1 MTAEARSFPHG
12 CQYPEPPAHI
22 EDPEVTSTK
31 LKRAVFATNIRL
43 TLNSHANAR
52 PGGRQ
57 GRPRKFS
64 RPSCAVTLTLPEDVI
79 AVLKA
84 VDADLSRAVVRVVQ
98 PLMVAQSLPVAAK
111 VTTLGDRGALI
122 LLPPSRWLREFA
134 GVELITLSDG
144 RALLSFDEGMS
155 IADFEL
161 SLRDAVADDIL
172 QQDDR
177 AMLQELATIL
187 RDARRSDGV
196 VLKRRSIVIL
206 RRNGHSTT
214 GNGAPPSA

>member
-1 MTAEARSFPHG
+1 
-12 CQYPEPPAHI
+12 
-22 EDPEVTSTK
+22 
-31 LKRAVFATNIRL
+31 
-43 TLNSHANAR
+43 
-52 PGGRQ
+52 
-57 GRPRKFS
+57 
-64 RPSCAVTLTLPEDVI
+64 VTLTLPEDVV
-79 AVLKA
+79 AALKA
-84 VDADLSRAVVRVVQ
+84 VDRDLSRAVVRVVQ
-98 PLMVAQSLPVAAK
+98 PLMVAQSPPATAK

-206 RRNGHSTT
+206 HRNGHSTT
-214 GNGAPPSA
+214 GNGAR

>member
-1 MTAEARSFPHG
+1 MTVEARSFPHG
-12 CQYPEPPAHI
+12 CQHPEPPAHI
-22 EDPEVTSTK
+22 EDPEVTSPK
-31 LKRAVFATNIRL
+31 LNRAAFATTIRL

-52 PGGRQ
+52 AGGRQ

-64 RPSCAVTLTLPEDVI
+64 RPSCAVTLTLPEDVV
-79 AVLKA
+79 AALKA
-84 VDADLSRAVVRVVQ
+84 VDRDLSRAVVRVVQ
-98 PLMVAQSLPVAAK
+98 TLMVAQSPPAAAK

-206 RRNGHSTT
+206 RSNGRSTT
-214 GNGAPPSA
+214 GNGAR